1 MIMVLSTLFSL
12 VFDIIIPTNHALI
25 NETEGVRKN
34 LDKGKRGCGIFLD
47 LQKAFDT
54 VDHKILLVK
63 LDHCRIRGV
72 ANDS

>member
-1 MIMVLSTLFSL
+1 MVLSTLFSL
-12 VFDIIIPTNHALI
+12 VFDIIIPTNHVLI
-25 NETEGVRKN
+25 NETEGDRKN

-54 VDHKILLVK
+54 VDHNILLVK